1 VKTVIGS
8 AINVLRQTT
17 GLQPPV
23 RKSETGPSMIRLIN
37 VTKSFDSQVVLRNMN
52 LDIPTGKITSI
63 IGPSGEGKSVLLK
76 HMIGLLRPDSGE
88 VLADG
93 EAISSMRGSN
103 LNRAREKFGM
113 LFQNAALF
121 DSMTVYENVAFPL
134 EEKTRLS
141 PTEIRTRVHE
151 ALAHVGLKGIDKKY
165 PDMLSG
171 GMKKRVG
178 LARAL
183 LLDPKII
190 LFDEPTTGLDP
201 IICRAIHQLIK
212 DTHRRFG
219 YTAVI
224 VSHEIPE
231 IFEISD
237 HVAMLYRGQIIEQGK
252 PREIQL
258 SSHPVVK
265 QFISGSLDG
274 PIRLIT

>member
-1 VKTVIGS
+1 MKTVIGS
-8 AINVLRQTT
+8 AINVLRLTT
-17 GLQPPV
+17 GLRPAV
-23 RKSETGPSMIRLIN
+23 RKTDTGPAMIRLLK
-37 VTKSFDSQVVLRNMN
+37 VTKSFDSQVVLNDLSM
-52 LDIPTGKITSI
+52 DIPTGKITSI

-76 HMIGLLRPDSGE
+76 HMIGLLKPDSGE
-88 VLADG
+88 VVADG
-93 EAISSMRGSN
+93 DVISSMRGSS
-103 LNRAREKFGM
+103 LNQAREKFGM

-121 DSMTVYENVAFPL
+121 DSMTVFENVAFPL

-141 PTEIRTRVHE
+141 AAEIRDRVHE

-183 LLDPKII
+183 LLNPKII

-252 PREIQL
+252 PREIQH

-274 PIRLIT
+274 PIRLVT

>member
-1 VKTVIGS
+1 MKTVIGS
-8 AINVLRQTT
+8 AIKVLRLTT
-17 GLQPPV
+17 GLQPAV
-23 RKSETGPSMIRLIN
+23 RKTESGPSMIRLIN
-37 VTKSFDSQVVLRNMN
+37 VTKSFDSQVVLNN
-52 LDIPTGKITSI
+52 LSMDILTGKITSI

-76 HMIGLLRPDSGE
+76 HMIGLLKPDSGE
-88 VLADG
+88 VVADG
-93 EAISSMRGSN
+93 EVISSMRGSN

-121 DSMTVYENVAFPL
+121 DSMTVFENVAFPL

-141 PTEIRTRVHE
+141 PAEIRDRVHE

-183 LLDPKII
+183 LLNPKII

-201 IICRAIHQLIK
+201 IICRAIHQLIR

-237 HVAMLYRGQIIEQGK
+237 QVAMLYRGQIIEQGK
-252 PREIQL
+252 ARDIQR
-258 SSHPVVK
+258 SSHPVVR
-265 QFISGSLDG
+265 QFINGSLDG
-274 PIRLIT
+274 PIRLVT

>member
-1 VKTVIGS
+1 
-8 AINVLRQTT
+8 
-17 GLQPPV
+17 
-23 RKSETGPSMIRLIN
+23 MIRLLN

-76 HMIGLLRPDSGE
+76 HMIGLLKPDSGE
-88 VLADG
+88 VVADG
-93 EAISSMRGSN
+93 EVISSMRGSN

-121 DSMTVYENVAFPL
+121 DSMTVFENVAFPL

-141 PTEIRTRVHE
+141 PSEIRDRVHE

-183 LLDPKII
+183 LLNPKII

-201 IICRAIHQLIK
+201 IICRAIHQLIR

-237 HVAMLYRGQIIEQGK
+237 QVAMLYRGQIIEQGK
-252 PREIQL
+252 ARDIQR
-258 SSHPVVK
+258 SSHPVVR
-265 QFISGSLDG
+265 QFINGSLDG
-274 PIRLIT
+274 PIRLVT

>member
-1 VKTVIGS
+1 MKTVIGS
-8 AINVLRQTT
+8 AINVLRLTT

-23 RKSETGPSMIRLIN
+23 RKKETGPSMIKLIN
-37 VTKSFDSQVVLRNMN
+37 VTKSFDSQVVLNN
-52 LDIPTGKITSI
+52 LSMDILTGKITSI

-76 HMIGLLRPDSGE
+76 HMIGLLKPDSGE
-88 VLADG
+88 VVADG
-93 EAISSMRGSN
+93 DVISSMRGSN

-121 DSMTVYENVAFPL
+121 DSMTVFENVAFPL

-141 PTEIRTRVHE
+141 PSEIRDRVHE

-183 LLDPKII
+183 LLNPKII

-252 PREIQL
+252 PREIQH

-274 PIRLIT
+274 PIRLVT

>member
-1 VKTVIGS
+1 LKTVIGS
-8 AINVLRQTT
+8 ALNVFRLTT
-17 GLQPPV
+17 GLQPAV
-23 RKSETGPSMIRLIN
+23 RKTDTGPAMIRLHR
-37 VTKSFDSQVVLRNMN
+37 VMKSFDSQVVLNN
-52 LDIPTGKITSI
+52 LTMDVPAGKITSI

-76 HMIGLLRPDSGE
+76 HMIGLLKPDSGE
-88 VLADG
+88 VVADG
-93 EAISSMRGSN
+93 DVISSMRGSS
-103 LNRAREKFGM
+103 LNQAREKFGM

-121 DSMTVYENVAFPL
+121 DSMTVFENVAFPL

-141 PTEIRTRVHE
+141 PAEIRERVHE

-183 LLDPKII
+183 LLNPKII

-237 HVAMLYRGQIIEQGK
+237 QVAMLYRGQIIEQGK
-252 PREIQL
+252 PRDIQH
-258 SSHPVVK
+258 SSHPVVR

-274 PIRLIT
+274 PIRLVT

>member
-1 VKTVIGS
+1 MKTVIGS
-8 AINVLRQTT
+8 AIKVLRLTT
-17 GLQPPV
+17 GLQPAV
-23 RKSETGPSMIRLIN
+23 RKTESGPSMIRLIN
-37 VTKSFDSQVVLRNMN
+37 VTKSFDSQVVLNKLSM
-52 LDIPTGKITSI
+52 DILTGKITSI

-76 HMIGLLRPDSGE
+76 HMIGLLKPDSGE
-88 VLADG
+88 VVADG
-93 EAISSMRGSN
+93 EVISSMRGSN

-121 DSMTVYENVAFPL
+121 DSMTVFENVAFPL

-141 PTEIRTRVHE
+141 PAEIRDRVHE

-183 LLDPKII
+183 LLNPKII

-201 IICRAIHQLIK
+201 IICRAIHQLIR

-237 HVAMLYRGQIIEQGK
+237 QVAMLYRGQIIEQGK
-252 PREIQL
+252 ARDIQR
-258 SSHPVVK
+258 SSHPVVR
-265 QFISGSLDG
+265 QFINGSLDG
-274 PIRLIT
+274 PIRLVT

>member
-1 VKTVIGS
+1 LKTVIGS
-8 AINVLRQTT
+8 AINVLRKTT
-17 GLQPPV
+17 GLQ
-23 RKSETGPSMIRLIN
+23 RAAHFTQNGSDMISLVN
-37 VTKSFDSQVVLRNMN
+37 VTKAFDSQVVLNKLN
-52 LDIPTGKITSI
+52 LEITKGKITSI

-76 HMIGLLRPDSGE
+76 HMIGLLKPDNGE
-88 VLADG
+88 VIVDG
-93 EAISSMRGSN
+93 EVISGMRGSA
-103 LNRAREKFGM
+103 LNQAREKFGM

-121 DSMTVYENVAFPL
+121 DSMTVFQNVAFPL

-141 PTEIRTRVHE
+141 PAQIRDRVQE
-151 ALAHVGLKGIDKKY
+151 ALAHVGLKGIDNKY

-183 LLDPKII
+183 LLNPKII

-224 VSHEIPE
+224 ISHEIPQ
-231 IFEISD
+231 IFDISD
-237 HVAMLYRGQIIEQGK
+237 HVAMLYKGEIIEKGTAK
-252 PREIQL
+252 EIRD
-258 SSHPVVK
+258 STHPVVR
-265 QFISGSLDG
+265 QFITGSLDG
-274 PIRLIT
+274 PIRLVS

>member
-8 AINVLRQTT
+8 AINVLRLTT
-17 GLQPPV
+17 GLQPAV
-23 RKSETGPSMIRLIN
+23 RKTDTGPAMIRLLK
-37 VTKSFDSQVVLRNMN
+37 VTKSFDSQVVLNDLSM
-52 LDIPTGKITSI
+52 DIPTGKITSI

-76 HMIGLLRPDSGE
+76 HMIGLLKPDSGE
-88 VLADG
+88 VVADG
-93 EAISSMRGSN
+93 DVISSMRGSS
-103 LNRAREKFGM
+103 LNQAREKFGM

-121 DSMTVYENVAFPL
+121 DSMTVFENVAFPL

-141 PTEIRTRVHE
+141 PAEIRDRVHE

-183 LLDPKII
+183 LLNPKII

-237 HVAMLYRGQIIEQGK
+237 QVAMLYRGQIIEQGK
-252 PREIQL
+252 PRDIQH
-258 SSHPVVK
+258 SSNPVVR

-274 PIRLIT
+274 PIRLVT

>member
-1 VKTVIGS
+1 MKTVIGS
-8 AINVLRQTT
+8 AINVLRLTT
-17 GLQPPV
+17 GLQPAV
-23 RKSETGPSMIRLIN
+23 RKTDTGPAMIRLLK
-37 VTKSFDSQVVLRNMN
+37 VTKSFDSQVVLNDLSM
-52 LDIPTGKITSI
+52 DIPTGKITSI
-63 IGPSGEGKSVLLK
+63 LGPSGEGKSVLLK
-76 HMIGLLRPDSGE
+76 HMIGLLKPDSGE
-88 VLADG
+88 VVADG
-93 EAISSMRGSN
+93 DVISSMRGSS
-103 LNRAREKFGM
+103 LNQAREKFGM

-121 DSMTVYENVAFPL
+121 DSMTVFENVAFPL
-134 EEKTRLS
+134 QEKTRLS
-141 PTEIRTRVHE
+141 PAEIRERVHE
-151 ALAHVGLKGIDKKY
+151 ALAHVGLKGIDNKY

-183 LLDPKII
+183 LLNPKII

-237 HVAMLYRGQIIEQGK
+237 QVAMLYRGQIIEQGN
-252 PREIQL
+252 PRDIQH
-258 SSHPVVK
+258 SSNPVVR

-274 PIRLIT
+274 PIRLVT

>member
-1 VKTVIGS
+1 MKTVIGS
-8 AINVLRQTT
+8 AIKVLRLTT
-17 GLQPPV
+17 GLQPAV
-23 RKSETGPSMIRLIN
+23 RKTESGPSMIRLIN
-37 VTKSFDSQVVLRNMN
+37 VTKSFDSQVVLNKLSM
-52 LDIPTGKITSI
+52 DILTGKITSI

-76 HMIGLLRPDSGE
+76 HMIGLLKPDSGE
-88 VLADG
+88 VVADG
-93 EAISSMRGSN
+93 EVISSMRGSN

-121 DSMTVYENVAFPL
+121 DSMTVFENVAFPL

-141 PTEIRTRVHE
+141 PAEIRDRVHE
-151 ALAHVGLKGIDKKY
+151 ALAHVGLKGIDNKY

-183 LLDPKII
+183 LLNPKII

-201 IICRAIHQLIK
+201 IICRAIHQLIR

-237 HVAMLYRGQIIEQGK
+237 QVAMLYRGQIIEQGK
-252 PREIQL
+252 ARDIQR
-258 SSHPVVK
+258 SSHPVVR
-265 QFISGSLDG
+265 QFINGSLDG
-274 PIRLIT
+274 PIRLVT

>member
-1 VKTVIGS
+1 MKTVIGS
-8 AINVLRQTT
+8 AINVLRLTT

-23 RKSETGPSMIRLIN
+23 RKKETGPSMIKLIN
-37 VTKSFDSQVVLRNMN
+37 VTKSFDSQVVLNN
-52 LDIPTGKITSI
+52 LSMDILTGKITSI

-76 HMIGLLRPDSGE
+76 HMIGLLKPDSGE
-88 VLADG
+88 VVADG
-93 EAISSMRGSN
+93 DVISSMRGSN

-121 DSMTVYENVAFPL
+121 DSMTVFENVAFPL

-141 PTEIRTRVHE
+141 PAEIRDRVHE

-183 LLDPKII
+183 LLNPKII

-201 IICRAIHQLIK
+201 IICRAIHQLIR
-212 DTHRRFG
+212 DTHKRFG

-237 HVAMLYRGQIIEQGK
+237 QVAMLYRGQIIEQGK
-252 PREIQL
+252 ARDIQR
-258 SSHPVVK
+258 SSHPVVR
-265 QFISGSLDG
+265 QFINGSLDG
-274 PIRLIT
+274 PIRLVT

>member
-1 VKTVIGS
+1 MKTVIGS
-8 AINVLRQTT
+8 AINVLRKTT
-17 GLQPPV
+17 GLLRAAHGAQNG
-23 RKSETGPSMIRLIN
+23 SAMISLVN
-37 VTKSFDSQVVLRNMN
+37 VTKAFDSQVVLNKLN
-52 LDIPTGKITSI
+52 LEITRGKITSI

-76 HMIGLLRPDSGE
+76 HMIGLLKPDKGE
-88 VLADG
+88 VVVDG
-93 EAISSMRGSN
+93 EEISSMRGSA
-103 LNRAREKFGM
+103 LNEVREKFGM

-121 DSMTVYENVAFPL
+121 DSMTVFQNVAFPL

-141 PTEIRTRVHE
+141 PAQIRDRVQE
-151 ALAHVGLKGIDKKY
+151 ALAHVGLKGIDNKY

-183 LLDPKII
+183 LLNPKII

-224 VSHEIPE
+224 ISHEIPQ
-231 IFEISD
+231 IFDISD
-237 HVAMLYRGQIIEQGK
+237 DVAMLYKGEIIEKGTAKDIRQ
-252 PREIQL
+252 
-258 SSHPVVK
+258 STHPVVR
-265 QFISGSLDG
+265 QFITGSLDG
-274 PIRLIT
+274 PIRLVT